1 MKKLFILSFLLLGG
15 LISTAQ
21 KPAANPFNYPAYGDI
36 VEAKNYFLLDLMEHD
51 KVIRKQLEND
61 PALAAISKAK
71 LDGITTSLTECK
83 DASCFTARLKFT
95 DDEIA
100 TIGKELLTLCK
111 PGSRLEW
118 LMKTK
123 VIPSYTY
130 SLYKIA
136 DPAQLLVKA
145 WEQDADGINYAIS
158 VYAEAKKPNYAQ
170 IDSIS
175 FNVKSRAFKTV
186 AFDANQTLANELKSA
201 SLFFKPSL
209 QAALMYIQLNGR
221 TDPANYEPMES
232 TVNKAAVTHAK
243 TLHWGKYAYSVIL
256 IPGEGPEEKEVA
268 LSPVGMLRCRLA
280 AKAWRDG
287 RAPFIMPSG
296 GKVHPYKT
304 PYCEAEEMKKYL
316 VNELHVPESAIIM
329 EPHARHTTTNMR
341 NAVRLIYQYN
351 LPTKKPALV
360 ITDKSQLDAI
370 MNMAARCEREL
381 KYVPYQLGKRLADT
395 EVEFSPVPEAM
406 QINSHEPLDP

>member
-1 MKKLFILSFLLLGG
+1 MKKLFIFFYLLMGG
-15 LISTAQ
+15 LVSMAQ
-21 KPAANPFNYPAYGDI
+21 KPDANPFNYPAYGNYF
-36 VEAKNYFLLDLMEHD
+36 EAKNYFLLDLIEHD
-51 KVIRKQLEND
+51 KIIRRQLEND
-61 PALAAISKAK
+61 PVLTSIAKAK
-71 LDGITTSLTECK
+71 LDGIIASLTECK
-83 DASCFTARLKFT
+83 DASCLTARLKFT
-95 DDEIA
+95 DEEIA
-100 TIGKELLTLCK
+100 IISKELLTLCK

-123 VIPSYTY
+123 VIQSYTY
-130 SLYKIA
+130 SLYKIS
-136 DPAQLLVKA
+136 DPVQLLVKA
-145 WEQDADGINYAIS
+145 WEQDADGINYAIN
-158 VYAEAKKPNYAQ
+158 VYAEAKKPNYPQ

-175 FNVKSRAFKTV
+175 FNVKSRAYKTV
-186 AFDANQTLANELKSA
+186 AFDANQTLAAELKGN
-201 SLFFKPSL
+201 SLFFEPSL

-221 TDPANYEPMES
+221 TDPANYEPMET
-232 TVNKAAVTHAK
+232 TVNRAAVTRAK
-243 TLHWGKYAYSVIL
+243 NLQWNKYAYSLIL
-256 IPGEGPEEKEVA
+256 VPGEGPEEKEVA

-304 PYCEAEEMKKYL
+304 PYCEAEEMKRYL

-341 NAVRLIYQYN
+341 NAVRLVYQYN
-351 LPTKKPALV
+351 FPTKKPALV

-370 MNMAARCEREL
+370 MNMAGRCEREL

-395 EVEFSPVPEAM
+395 EVEFFPVPEAM
-406 QINSHEPLDP
+406 QINAHEPLDP